1 MDATMKKMMT
11 KSIVLGL
18 IFVFVTNTILARF
31 MTYMNV
37 YNGEDVAE
45 LVGWL
50 WLGFTLPVV
59 MTGYIWEKKSLSL
72 TMIAAGQTLVSM
84 LAGSLVLLA
93 MA

>member
-37 YNGEDVAE
+37 YSGEDVAE

-72 TMIAAGQTLVSM
+72 TTIAAGQTLVSM
-84 LAGSLVLLA
+84 LAGGLVLLA